1 MKPFIVAV
9 IAVIAFAVTLV
20 FGLLFVATPNA
31 PSSVATR
38 CGQHCPGKRDEECSH
53 LIKRNRSSILTSLGP
68 IGLMVLSSKIP
79 RLRVIAL

>member
-31 PSSVATR
+31 PSSFVSR
-38 CGQHCPGKRDEECSH
+38 CGQHCPGTRDEECSH
-53 LIKRNRSSILTSLGP
+53 LIKRNRSSILTLLG
-68 IGLMVLSSKIP
+68 ILEIMVLRSKIT
-79 RLRVIAL
+79 RLRIIAL